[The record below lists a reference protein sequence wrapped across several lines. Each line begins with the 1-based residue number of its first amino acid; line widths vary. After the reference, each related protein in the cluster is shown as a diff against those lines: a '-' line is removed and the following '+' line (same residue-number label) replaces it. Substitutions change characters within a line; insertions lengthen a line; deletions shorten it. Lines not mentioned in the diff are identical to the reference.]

1 MKKLNLLIVNGVNL
15 AALGTREIDIYGATS
30 FDSYFSEL
38 QNHFPDVNLS
48 LFQSDIL
55 GELCEIINSGSNFDG
70 IILNAGAYT
79 HNSIA
84 LADAVRSAKCPVIE
98 VHITNIFGRENYRRS
113 NVLSPCCLGSISGFG
128 LKSYDLAIEYF
139 LMKIKNN

>member
-1 MKKLNLLIVNGVNL
+1 MKKLNLLIINGVNL
-15 AALGTREIDIYGATS
+15 ANLGTREIDVYGTTS

-38 QNHFPDVNLS
+38 KNRYPEINLS

-55 GELCEIINSGSNFDG
+55 GELCEKINSGSNFDG

-79 HNSIA
+79 HSTIA
-84 LADAVRSAKCPVIE
+84 LADAVRSVKCPVVE
-98 VHITNIFGRENYRRS
+98 VHITNIFGRENYRRT

-139 LMKIKNN
+139 LQK